1 MGWKDLFKSKAP
13 KAAPDPRLRWF
24 GKLPTYADY
33 YSSATDEEWAVEF
46 NEWVLKGFEIYL
58 TRRRDGP
65 REARLPLAV
74 CALRLPKSGMTVF
87 VYVEDYGGDMRGRPF
102 PLCFYV
108 GVPSALW
115 PGPTSDRILPGLR
128 VLRDLMGL
136 RPLISRFFNNP
147 GRFES
152 VFGGREIDLRGI
164 DEETRDASWQSA
176 AQNLSLAEWFEA
188 ARPCLKVNDLP
199 TWLQLAGAWGD
210 DIARLESEEFGP
222 TLRFP
227 LVMGNVGVPSVPGL
241 EAQVSG
247 WLRWLEQRMNLEERV
262 FSLLICKTSEDSTGY
277 MSVVL
282 RELAADDFL
291 LMTSQARS
299 LSYVDD
305 LCLLAPTAKQDH
317 DGAQAEATVRAPE
330 RWADFVEATAHA

>member
-1 MGWKDLFKSKAP
+1 MSWKDLFKSKAP
-13 KAAPDPRLRWF
+13 KATPDPRLRWF

-46 NEWVLKGFEIYL
+46 NEWVLKGFEVYM

-65 REARLPLAV
+65 REERLPLAV

-87 VYVEDYGGDMRGRPF
+87 AYVEDYGGDMRGRPF

-108 GVPSALW
+108 GVPSAMW
-115 PGPTSDRILPGLR
+115 PGPTSDRVLAGLR

-136 RPLISRFFNNP
+136 RALISRFFNNP
-147 GRFES
+147 GRFEG

-176 AQNLSLAEWFEA
+176 AKSLSLAEWFEA

-199 TWLQLAGAWGD
+199 TWLQLASAWGD

-227 LVMGNVGVPSVPGL
+227 LVIGQPL
-241 EAQVSG
+241 EMQVSG
-247 WLRWLEQRMNLEERV
+247 WLRWLEQRMNLEERA
-262 FSLLICKTSEDSTGY
+262 FSLLICKTSDGSTGY
-277 MSVVL
+277 LSVVL
-282 RELAADDFL
+282 RDLVPEDFL
-291 LMTSQARS
+291 LMTAQARS

-305 LCLLAPTAKQDH
+305 MCLLAAPATQDRE
-317 DGAQAEATVRAPE
+317 GAEGQTGLSPAQPVRAPE
-330 RWADFVEATAHA
+330 RWADFVETAASA